1 MGYPS
6 AGTVS
11 DWPSGRAELY
21 RALMSVPGLELA
33 HWVEPLFM
41 GLPFRLGETA
51 ADAAYPFAF
60 DDDFNDL
67 ANFAIDDLADLLRRR
82 RETAENRASSV
93 PEVEIGGRGLRP
105 PTWSLAPFMEG
116 SAGLFAARR
125 GVFLDA
131 VLDTALFEAWIPRG
145 HGGPLFDRLTLLYA
159 RLFEE
164 DSRAGSGVAPSLLA
178 LGVLGT
184 IAHLETKK
192 ARAKTL
198 VSRQFPLERIDRTV
212 GSALFS
218 LVEAAL
224 SAALP
229 AAPPTYAL
237 QARALLC
244 PLSFYSFRQQPL
256 LFDVNPWG
264 LSEPFASAA
273 DRVWLALLEEN
284 PDPRDGERRLAEA
297 FHGDPDL
304 FKRAAE
310 AGGVMLMR
318 RRVLDWLA
326 IYDGHDPELS
336 AALVPVAVNTEAL
349 CTALSEPKSLL
360 ARLARFAKT
369 LKPDPAGE
377 AATAALADS
386 LKRGALRED
395 TVADVATAYSVLA
408 LDRVIVDSTD
418 RARSRLKDRRSEYTR
433 EQLVSDYLAG
443 RLYRLSTDGKPV
455 RRAPVRK
462 TQGHLFID
470 LKGFTQRTY
479 RAKELVM
486 AEFLRTEFYEPILGA
501 ASRRV
506 EGLGGETQLVLQN
519 LLGDAAVF
527 SGEMSAL
534 VDVAQDIQKIC
545 RAYADKLRS
554 RTGTDGR
561 DVETRRAEVEARLRT
576 ELERLRSEA
585 TALERGMAAKRAM
598 PVAELERV
606 LFTTLAQRVADLEA
620 RRHEAAQRGRGPEAQ
635 HHGEAIAALR
645 NREKELFARIENLFG
660 PARDKLVSDLALV
673 EDRNHL
679 KELERRA
686 GEART
691 FAKGQLRSLDEEARA
706 SRGGGLE
713 AGLFIT
719 FGANA
724 EIATMADQQFGPVKV
739 AIAEKIN
746 EAARGTARNGMI
758 KGKLDGL
765 LAKARAERNNP
776 RLELPFRV
784 YVDSA
789 YNLLL
794 PAELS
799 EMIDAAVRDR
809 EPTRARETAK
819 AIAETVLRDLARAM
833 QMGDGQPAE
842 VLSSLSD
849 IYNTGEA
856 LSGEALAALLTQ
868 TSASRTWFRRVLQ
881 VDELDPEFQE
891 LFFFVQDSLELIVT
905 LPPDGD
911 VDRATVFRRA
921 GQVQFRGFEAKSP
934 TSVWELLRPD
944 SPFALLLLQ
953 KHLPLWAAE
962 ARGRLAGELP
972 A

>member
-6 AGTVS
+6 AGAVS

-21 RALMSVPGLELA
+21 RALMNVPGLELA
-33 HWVEPLFM
+33 HWVDPIFL

-67 ANFAIDDLADLLRRR
+67 ANFAVDDLTDLLRRR
-82 RETAENRASSV
+82 REAVENRPSST

-105 PTWSLAPFMEG
+105 PSWSLAPFTEG
-116 SAGLFAARR
+116 SPGLFAARR

-131 VLDTALFEAWIPRG
+131 VLDATLFEAWIPRG
-145 HGGPLFDRLTLLYA
+145 HGGPLFDRLSLLYT

-164 DSRAGSGVAPSLLA
+164 DGRAGAGSAPALLA
-178 LGVLGT
+178 LGILGT
-184 IAHLETKK
+184 ISHLETKK
-192 ARAKTL
+192 ARAKAL
-198 VSRQFPLERIDRTV
+198 VTRQFPLERIDRTV

-224 SAALP
+224 AQALA
-229 AAPPTYAL
+229 AAPASYAL

-256 LFDVNPWG
+256 LFDINPWG
-264 LSEPFASAA
+264 LSELFASAA

-284 PDPRDGERRLAEA
+284 PDPRGGERRLAEA
-297 FHGDPDL
+297 FHADPDL
-304 FKRAAE
+304 YRRAAE

-318 RRVLDWLA
+318 RRALDWLA
-326 IYDGHDPELS
+326 IYDGHDADLS
-336 AALVPVAVNTEAL
+336 AALVSVAVNTEAL
-349 CTALSEPKSLL
+349 CTALSEPKALL
-360 ARLARFAKT
+360 GRLARFAKS
-369 LKPDPAGE
+369 LKPDAAGE

-386 LKRGALRED
+386 LKKGALRED
-395 TVADVATAYSVLA
+395 TVPDVATAYSVLA
-408 LDRVIVDSTD
+408 LDRVMVECTD
-418 RARSRLKDRRSEYTR
+418 RARTRLKDRRAEYTR

-455 RRAPVRK
+455 RRTPVKK

-486 AEFLRTEFYEPILGA
+486 AEFLRTEFYEPILAA
-501 ASRRV
+501 ASKRV

-527 SGEMSAL
+527 SGEMAAL
-534 VDVAQDIQKIC
+534 VDLAQDIQRLC
-545 RAYADKLRS
+545 RAYAEKLRS

-561 DVETRRAEVEARLRT
+561 DVDTRRAEVEARLRA

-585 TALERGMAAKRAM
+585 TALERGMQSKQAM
-598 PVAELERV
+598 PVADLERTLFGTLALRVAELEG
-606 LFTTLAQRVADLEA
+606 
-620 RRHEAAQRGRGPEAQ
+620 RRREAAQRGRAPEAQ
-635 HHGEAIAALR
+635 RHQEAVAALKA
-645 NREKELFARIENLFG
+645 REKELFSRIENLFG
-660 PARDKLVSDLALV
+660 PSRDKLVADLALV

-686 GEART
+686 AEARAW
-691 FAKGQLRSLDEEARA
+691 AKGQLRSLDEEVRA

-724 EIATMADQQFGPVKV
+724 EIASMADQQFGQVKV

-746 EAARGTARNGMI
+746 EAARGTARNGII
-758 KGKLDGL
+758 KSKLDGL
-765 LAKARAERNNP
+765 LARARVEGNNA

-794 PAELS
+794 PSELS
-799 EMIDAAVRDR
+799 ELIDGAVRDR
-809 EPTRARETAK
+809 EPNRAREAAK
-819 AIAETVLRDLARAM
+819 AIAEMVLRDLARAM
-833 QMGDGQPAE
+833 AMGDGQPAE

-881 VDELDPEFQE
+881 VEELDAEFRD
-891 LFFFVQDSLELIVT
+891 LFVFVQDSLEIIVT

-911 VDRATVFRRA
+911 VDRAALFRRA

-944 SPFALLLLQ
+944 SPFALLLAQ
-953 KHLPLWAAE
+953 KHLPLWTAE